1 MKNTLEN
8 NSLEEI
14 LYLIERKR
22 QENSNLK
29 KDIIKKNKILKDLI
43 TKISCVKLS

>member
-14 LYLIERKR
+14 LYLIERKK

-43 TKISCVKLS
+43 IKISCVKLS